1 MKVHP
6 LILALATVILTVST
20 ASAQDA
26 RFNVGAGWMLP
37 TGDYWNKPNVYH
49 ESQSAGAAWQL
60 MGAVEVTIPRAPV
73 GLRVDGMYGKIRR
86 HGSFDVN
93 GSTKLN
99 GGTADLV
106 YRIGAPMVPVRLYL
120 LAGLGYYSVDLGL
133 GSESNVGYNAGT
145 GLSIG
150 AGPTKVFVEGRYI
163 SVQTSGSAMNFF
175 PVTAGLSFGL

>member
-1 MKVHP
+1 MKR
-6 LILALATVILTVST
+6 ALLSMMALGCIA
-20 ASAQDA
+20 ASPAAAQHG
-26 RFNVGAGWMLP
+26 RLSLGAGGMVP
-37 TGDYWNKPNVYH
+37 SGDYSTIDN
-49 ESQSAGAAWQL
+49 AGWQL
-60 MGAVEVTIPRAPV
+60 MGAVELSLPDTPMA
-73 GLRVDGMYGKIRR
+73 LRVDGMYGQAS
-86 HGSFDVN
+86 HQDAVSFP

-120 LAGLGYYSVDLGL
+120 LAGVGYYSVDMDG
-133 GSESNVGYNAGT
+133 GSVSNIAYAGGA